1 MNILDVIAKAK
12 AEKAKKLDLSDLH
25 LRLLPQELFALEDLE
40 ELVLDQNLLVEL
52 PESIGRLK
60 NLKSLS
66 VSENDL
72 MEIPESIAELSL
84 LENLYPATTAFP
96 KFLNLSGCLK
106 I

>member
-72 MEIPESIAELSL
+72 MEIPESCIS
-84 LENLYPATTAFP
+84 ATTAFP

>member
-66 VSENDL
+66 VREN
-72 MEIPESIAELSL
+72 LSL
-84 LENLYPATTAFP
+84 
-96 KFLNLSGCLK
+96 
-106 I
+106 IHI